1 MYRSGSAVELVGLSM
16 SAVTWLE
23 KLTAEKVYP
32 YDGVSAFKNGKE
44 NFIRH
49 YTCTISYIYFP
60 LVFVAA
66 SACI

>member
-23 KLTAEKVYP
+23 KLSAEKVYP

-49 YTCTISYIYFP
+49 YTISYVNFP

>member
-16 SAVTWLE
+16 SAVTWLD
-23 KLTAEKVYP
+23 KLSAEKVYP

-49 YTCTISYIYFP
+49 CTISYLNFP
-60 LVFVAA
+60 LVFAAA
-66 SACI
+66 SACFS